1 MTGLRSMAAGLG
13 GAVALALAAGTVW
26 AQPVQVPEMPMDR
39 AVNLGGVE
47 AACTGIGADARD
59 DPQWLA
65 YPVRVEVSNARNE
78 YLTGAVISVAD
89 ERGRPVL
96 EANCGGPWL
105 LLKLAPGRYRVMARL
120 PGTGAKPRSAVVTP
134 PAKGQMRVVLQ
145 FLDQ

>member
-1 MTGLRSMAAGLG
+1 MTKLRARIAGLAC
-13 GAVALALAAGTVW
+13 GAALLLTASAALAQTA
-26 AQPVQVPEMPMDR
+26 QVPEMPMDR

-47 AACTGIGADARD
+47 AACTGIGLDARD

-65 YPVRVEVSNARNE
+65 YPVRVEVSNVLNE
-78 YLTGAVISVAD
+78 YLTGAIISVAD
-89 ERGRPVL
+89 EAGRPVL

-120 PGTGAKPRSAVVTP
+120 PGTDAKPRTATIDT